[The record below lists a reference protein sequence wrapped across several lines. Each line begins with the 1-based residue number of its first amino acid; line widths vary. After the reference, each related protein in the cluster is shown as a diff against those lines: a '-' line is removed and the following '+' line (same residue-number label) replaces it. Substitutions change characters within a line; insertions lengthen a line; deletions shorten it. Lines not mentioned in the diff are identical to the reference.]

1 MLTNEQIAEEPTAEE
16 VIGAAEG
23 NKMVTLDA
31 NVILDDWAYRILVKK
46 IRSQATHIT
55 ALEAKL
61 GEVRTYI
68 GDLETA
74 AADSIHVRSIEKRR
88 IARELNAIL
97 EEPK

>member
-61 GEVRTYI
+61 GEVRRWCDSHR
-68 GDLETA
+68 GLPGWRLSRDV
-74 AADSIHVRSIEKRR
+74 ADEID
-88 IARELNAIL
+88 AIL
-97 EEPK
+97 ENPK